1 MPSPTKEFFQII
13 SIMKRGSISHTLVN
27 MVRLYTAKRIK
38 RTWSTLSSHNWLE
51 FSRFILHFFV
61 LGFMILFFYVT
72 LIFCCVDFF
81 NGIFLHQTQLFKG
94 RISASPS
101 VKFNLGFFF
110 FVQKHFLGQFSRI
123 FIEHRITN
131 LLTKRIKLNLLYK
144 VMWQSKKF
152 IFWLK
157 IIPLRA
163 DKRYR
168 F

>member
-1 MPSPTKEFFQII
+1 MQSWRNTLNYYRWLQAFWSCLLFSVYNARHDILRTMRKNCILWQDLCKFTLKKKEVHFNKFWKKIA
-13 SIMKRGSISHTLVN
+13 TLQSALKF
-27 MVRLYTAKRIK
+27 RA
-38 RTWSTLSSHNWLE
+38 
-51 FSRFILHFFV
+51 
-61 LGFMILFFYVT
+61 
-72 LIFCCVDFF
+72 
-81 NGIFLHQTQLFKG
+81 QLFKG

-101 VKFNLGFFF
+101 VKFTLGFFF
-110 FVQKHFLGQFSRI
+110 FVQKHFLGQFSQI
-123 FIEHRITN
+123 FMEHRITN

-157 IIPLRA
+157 IIPLKA

>member
-1 MPSPTKEFFQII
+1 MPSWRNTLNYYRWLQAFWSCLLFSVYNARHDILRTMRKNCILWQDLCKFTLKKKRYILI
-13 SIMKRGSISHTLVN
+13 SFEKKIATLQSALLKF
-27 MVRLYTAKRIK
+27 RA
-38 RTWSTLSSHNWLE
+38 
-51 FSRFILHFFV
+51 
-61 LGFMILFFYVT
+61 
-72 LIFCCVDFF
+72 
-81 NGIFLHQTQLFKG
+81 QLFKG

-110 FVQKHFLGQFSRI
+110 FVQKHFLGQFSQI
-123 FIEHRITN
+123 FMEHRITN

-157 IIPLRA
+157 IIPLKA

>member
-1 MPSPTKEFFQII
+1 MQSWRNTLNYYRWLQAFWSCLLFSVYNARHDILRTMRKNCILWQDLCKFTLKKKRYILISFEKKLPHCKVPWNSEPSCSKA
-13 SIMKRGSISHTLVN
+13 GSALHPGLN
-27 MVRLYTAKRIK
+27 L
-38 RTWSTLSSHNWLE
+38 TWVS
-51 FSRFILHFFV
+51 
-61 LGFMILFFYVT
+61 
-72 LIFCCVDFF
+72 
-81 NGIFLHQTQLFKG
+81 
-94 RISASPS
+94 
-101 VKFNLGFFF
+101 FF

-131 LLTKRIKLNLLYK
+131 LLSKRIKLNLLYK

-157 IIPLRA
+157 IIPLKA